1 MSEKNLHHEKFIVT
15 GMTCS
20 ACSAHVEK
28 SVRHVDGVC
37 AVSVNLLNGS
47 MVVDYDDTASPDKIV
62 AAVVE
67 GGYGAELA
75 SQSKKDGQ
83 RDAIAALMR
92 QPLADEL
99 GRSEAL
105 SDGEVREILG
115 RGGGGLGP
123 VHGVAGSL
131 QK

>member
-1 MSEKNLHHEKFIVT
+1 MSEKSLHHEKFIVT

-47 MVVDYDDTASPDKIV
+47 MVVDYDDTTSPDKIV

-75 SQSKKDGQ
+75 SQSKKEGQ
-83 RDAIAALMR
+83 RDAMAQRDTKRDMDRAMKSYNRLFLR
-92 QPLADEL
+92 TQT
-99 GRSEAL
+99 R
-105 SDGEVREILG
+105 RF
-115 RGGGGLGP
+115 
-123 VHGVAGSL
+123 
-131 QK
+131 